1 MKEVWQNKKARI
13 GLIFGALVIV
23 ACIVFMVIKLTDR
36 GTPVEVAK
44 VEKNDVEQHYD
55 TAGVMTSASS
65 DKYYAY
71 VGMVAKEVKVAPGD
85 AVCKGDVL
93 ATFDTSVLNDKLSEK
108 QKAVKEAQDAYN
120 SAAQGKADTA
130 NQIKDIES
138 QIANLKDQK
147 AKLEAS
153 GESSSTSV
161 NIPDFSNM
169 TEAEITAFIN
179 QASSTSIED
188 LANTSQAIDI
198 QIAILEARK
207 SLSSTGSLDSILEVY
222 KQTLDARRKEYNA
235 VLEEKKLYEQGIVA
249 QADGKVA
256 NVYIKEGEPYKLVE
270 DASANMDLSSMFSGM
285 DLSSFDI
292 GSLLSSFTGTNSS
305 SPDKGLAIEVSYYDG
320 YKIGF
325 TLGKYD
331 LETVK
336 VGMPATVNYIDYE
349 YEAEVSY
356 ISAIANTSTDIVTS
370 MMGGSST
377 TTSSNVDAEVTI
389 KNPDEKLVLG
399 FDAKV
404 SILVGEKKNV
414 LTIPVEALII
424 DEGKTYVYVIDDKK
438 ATRKEIEVGI
448 SSEQYYEVTKGLT
461 EGDSVILNSSKINE
475 GEKVYER

>member
-1 MKEVWQNKKARI
+1 M
-13 GLIFGALVIV
+13 
-23 ACIVFMVIKLTDR
+23 
-36 GTPVEVAK
+36 
-44 VEKNDVEQHYD
+44 
-55 TAGVMTSASS
+55 
-65 DKYYAY
+65 
-71 VGMVAKEVKVAPGD
+71 
-85 AVCKGDVL
+85 
-93 ATFDTSVLNDKLSEK
+93 
-108 QKAVKEAQDAYN
+108 
-120 SAAQGKADTA
+120 
-130 NQIKDIES
+130 
-138 QIANLKDQK
+138 
-147 AKLEAS
+147 
-153 GESSSTSV
+153 
-161 NIPDFSNM
+161 
-169 TEAEITAFIN
+169 
-179 QASSTSIED
+179 
-188 LANTSQAIDI
+188 
-198 QIAILEARK
+198 
-207 SLSSTGSLDSILEVY
+207 
-222 KQTLDARRKEYNA
+222 
-235 VLEEKKLYEQGIVA
+235 
-249 QADGKVA
+249 
-256 NVYIKEGEPYKLVE
+256 
-270 DASANMDLSSMFSGM
+270 
-285 DLSSFDI
+285 
-292 GSLLSSFTGTNSS
+292 LSSFTGTNSS